1 MCGTKACSATGFES
15 KCDLTTCLARGP
27 YSEVVPAAHSRLI
40 ALLVGATFV
49 VILNETIMG
58 VAIPHLMDDLDIPA
72 TTAQW
77 LTTGFL
83 LTMATVIPVTGFLLQ
98 RFHTRQIY
106 IWAMTTFSTGT
117 LIAALAP
124 GFEVLLLG
132 RIVQACGTALMMP
145 LLMTTVMTLVPE
157 ARRGQMM
164 GTITIVIA
172 VAPAIGPT
180 ISGLVLSGLSWRWMF
195 WIVLPI
201 ALIALAIG
209 ARLVENVTEPHEL
222 PIDLPSVGLAAV
234 AFSGTVYGLS
244 AIGEAARGDT
254 PIPPA
259 IPIVVGAVFLVLFVW
274 RQLRLGD
281 HPLMDVRVF
290 ANRTFAFSV
299 GLVGVSMMSLFGAII
314 LLPLFLQNAR
324 DASTIETGLILL
336 PGGLMMGLF
345 SPFVGRWYD
354 RLGARPLVIPST
366 VVLGGS
372 LLWMSSL
379 DQSSATA
386 EIVVCYAT
394 LSMSLALMFTPLM
407 TSGLGAL
414 PMNLY
419 SHGSAVLTTLQQVGG
434 AAGTALFIT
443 ILTRGEVSASD
454 DGLSDAASTAAGFHD
469 AVLGASALCILAFAL
484 SLFIRKPTPAPGLEA
499 AHAAH

>member
-1 MCGTKACSATGFES
+1 MPKQH
-15 KCDLTTCLARGP
+15 L
-27 YSEVVPAAHSRLI
+27 RLI
-40 ALLVGATFV
+40 SLLVGATFV

-58 VAIPHLMDDLDIPA
+58 VALPHLMDDLSIPA

-106 IWAMTTFSTGT
+106 LAAMTAFSTGT
-117 LIAALAP
+117 LVAALAP
-124 GFEVLLLG
+124 GFEVLLAG
-132 RIVQACGTALMMP
+132 RIIQATGTALMMP

-157 ARRGQMM
+157 ERRGQMM

-172 VAPAIGPT
+172 VAPAVGPT
-180 ISGLVLSGLSWRWMF
+180 IAGLVLSGLSWRWMF

-201 ALIALAIG
+201 ALLALAVG

-222 PIDLPSVGLAAV
+222 PIDLRSVLLAAV

-244 AIGEAARGDT
+244 AIGEDARGDT
-254 PIPPA
+254 PVAPV
-259 IPIVVGAVFLVLFVW
+259 IPIVIGVIFLLLFGW

-281 HPLMDVRVF
+281 HPLMDIRVF

-299 GLVGVSMMSLFGAII
+299 GLVGVSMMALFGAII
-314 LLPLFLQNAR
+314 LVPLFLQNAR
-324 DASTIETGLILL
+324 ATSTIETGLILL

-354 RLGARPLVIPST
+354 RFGARPLVIPST

-372 LLWMSSL
+372 LLWMSTL
-379 DQSSATA
+379 DRSSATL
-386 EIVVCYAT
+386 EIVLCYAV
-394 LSMSLALMFTPLM
+394 LCMSLALMFTPLM

-414 PMNLY
+414 PVNLY

-443 ILTRGEVSASD
+443 IFTKGEVSATH
-454 DGLSDAASTAAGFHD
+454 DGMRDAAATAEGFHD
-469 AVLGASALCILAFAL
+469 AVVWASALCIVAFAL
-484 SLFIRKPTPAPGLEA
+484 SLLIRSRPAPAPGAEPA
-499 AHAAH
+499 PAMQ

>member
-1 MCGTKACSATGFES
+1 MHTSM
-15 KCDLTTCLARGP
+15 
-27 YSEVVPAAHSRLI
+27 PANHLRLI

-58 VAIPHLMDDLDIPA
+58 VALPHLMDDLDIPA

-106 IWAMTTFSTGT
+106 IAAMTAFSTGT

-124 GFEVLLLG
+124 GFVVLLLG
-132 RIVQACGTALMMP
+132 RIVQATGTALMMP

-157 ARRGQMM
+157 QRRGRMM

-201 ALIALAIG
+201 ALLALAIG
-209 ARLVENVTEPHEL
+209 ARLVENVTEPHRL
-222 PIDLPSVGLAAV
+222 PIDVLSVALAAV

-244 AIGEAARGDT
+244 AIGEDARGDT
-254 PIPPA
+254 PVPPL
-259 IPIVVGAVFLVLFVW
+259 IPIAIGAVFLLLFGR

-281 HPLMDVRVF
+281 HPLMDIRVF
-290 ANRTFAFSV
+290 ANRAFAFSV
-299 GLVGVSMMSLFGAII
+299 GLVGVSMMALFGAII

-336 PGGLMMGLF
+336 PGGLMMGVF

-354 RLGARPLVIPST
+354 RIGARPLVVPST
-366 VVLGGS
+366 LVLGGS
-372 LLWMSSL
+372 LLWMSTL
-379 DQSSATA
+379 DRSSSTG
-386 EIVVCYAT
+386 EIVVCYAL

-407 TSGLGAL
+407 TSALGAL
-414 PMNLY
+414 PMTLY

-443 ILTRGEVSASD
+443 ILTKGEVSASG
-454 DGLSDAASTAAGFHD
+454 DGMGDAAATAAGFHD
-469 AVLGASALCILAFAL
+469 AILGASALCVVAFGL
-484 SLFIRKPTPAPGLEA
+484 SLLIRNKPVVAEA
-499 AHAAH
+499 APATG